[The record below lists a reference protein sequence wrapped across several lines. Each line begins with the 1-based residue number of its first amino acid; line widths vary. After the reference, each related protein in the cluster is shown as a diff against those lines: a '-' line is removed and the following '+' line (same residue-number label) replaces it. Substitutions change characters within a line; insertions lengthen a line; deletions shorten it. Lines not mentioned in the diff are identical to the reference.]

1 MLNKLRIKGKL
12 MLSFGIMIAILV
24 VSSVVSIVL
33 TLRTGEGLNSF
44 YENQYHSITETWDA
58 RESVRKSTA
67 QVMQAMLDTDKTL
80 TNELVSGANTEIGVI
95 EECISEL
102 YQIYE
107 GQTSDLDQLKSLIN
121 EVKPMMSEVCSLA
134 QSNRNEEAYK
144 LLKEQCLPVLENLNQ
159 ALLNVAGIND
169 GFAQDRVDEANAL
182 KTLAAVIGLLVS
194 VAGIVC
200 AMLLSNRL
208 ANAITKPVQEIQLAS
223 DNISKGQFDVELTY
237 DGTDELGELS
247 GTMQVTVD
255 RLRNIIGD
263 IKYCLKELSD
273 GNFMVESQNQQF
285 YQGEYNEILDAMNSL
300 RDTMEDTLSQI
311 HVAAD
316 QVEMGGGQVASGAQA
331 LSQGSAEQ
339 ASTVEELSA
348 AINEINHE
356 MQLAGTAANE
366 ASGKA
371 TEAGRLTGECN
382 EQMKEMVAAMTNINS
397 SSEEIHKIIK
407 EIDDIAFQ
415 TNILALNAA
424 VEAAR
429 AGAAGKGFAV
439 VADEVRNLAS
449 KSAEA
454 AKNTATLI
462 EESMNAVGKGV
473 KLADSTAVRLQS
485 VSENADVL
493 ADMIQ
498 KIAATA
504 QESTESIQQITTSIE
519 QISAV
524 TQTASATS
532 EESAAASEELSGQAQ
547 FLKELVG
554 HFKLRK

>member
-12 MLSFGIMIAILV
+12 MVSFCIMIAILV

-33 TLRTGEGLNSF
+33 TMRTGEGLNSF
-44 YENQYHSITETWDA
+44 YQNQYQSITETWDA

-67 QVMQAMLDTDKTL
+67 LIMQAMLDTDKTL
-80 TNELVSGANTEIGVI
+80 TNELVSSADTEIEVI
-95 EECISEL
+95 EECITEL
-102 YQIYE
+102 YQRYE
-107 GQTSDLDQLKSLIN
+107 GQISDLDELKALVTQ
-121 EVKPMMSEVCSLA
+121 VKPIMDEICSLA
-134 QSNRNEEAYK
+134 KNNRNEEAYQ
-144 LLKEQCLPVLENLNQ
+144 LLKGECLPVLEALNQ
-159 ALLNVAGIND
+159 SLLNVAGVND
-169 GFAQDRVDEANAL
+169 GFAQERVEEANAL
-182 KTLAAVIGLLVS
+182 KALSAVIGIAVS
-194 VAGIVC
+194 IAGIFC
-200 AMLLSNRL
+200 ALLLSNRL
-208 ANAITKPVQEIQLAS
+208 SNVITKPVQEIQLAS
-223 DNISKGQFDVELTY
+223 DNISKGQFNVDLTY
-237 DGTDELGELS
+237 DGADELGELS

-263 IKYCLKELSD
+263 IKYCLKELSN
-273 GNFMVESQNQQF
+273 GNFMVESQNRAF
-285 YQGEYNEILDAMNSL
+285 YQGEYTEILDAMNDL

-382 EQMKEMVAAMTNINS
+382 DQMKEMVAAMTNISS

-462 EESMNAVGKGV
+462 EDSMSAVDKGV
-473 KLADSTAVRLQS
+473 KLADSTAVRLQA
-485 VSENADVL
+485 VSENADLL

-504 QESTESIQQITTSIE
+504 KESTESIQQITTSIE
-519 QISAV
+519 QISSV